1 MSDHSAELRLLL
13 AATPSEQENAWTAFA
28 AAYSRLILHVA
39 RSVARDRDDAMDAY
53 AFVIEQLRADDFA
66 RLRAFTADGRSKF
79 STWLVVVVRRLCLD
93 HARSRYGRIR
103 EPHSDSARLEQ
114 SFRRRLGELR
124 GDDVDLTSL
133 AAALDAPD
141 EQLSA
146 AEVHQALAAAMDV
159 LGPSDRLLLSLRFED
174 ELSAQQ
180 IARVLRLPTPFHVYR
195 RLEAVTRRLRE
206 LLLARG
212 VEGAAS

>member
-13 AATPSEQENAWTAFA
+13 AATPSEQEDAWTAFA
-28 AAYSRLILHVA
+28 AAYSKLILHVA
-39 RSVARDRDDAMDAY
+39 RSVLPDRDDTMDAY

-93 HARSRYGRIR
+93 HARTRYGRIR

-159 LGPSDRLLLSLRFED
+159 LGPADRLLLSLRFED
-174 ELSAQQ
+174 ELSARQ

-195 RLEAVTRRLRE
+195 RLEAVTRQLRD